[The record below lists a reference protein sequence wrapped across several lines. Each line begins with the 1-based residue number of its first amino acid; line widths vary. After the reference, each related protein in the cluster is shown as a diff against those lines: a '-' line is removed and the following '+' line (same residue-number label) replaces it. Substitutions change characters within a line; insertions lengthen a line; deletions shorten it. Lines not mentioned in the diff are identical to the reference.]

1 MRKLI
6 YLIIAFCCLFFSS
19 SAQETDLKTFPLTD
33 VKLGESAFK
42 NAQETDLKYI
52 LALNPNR
59 LLAPFLKEAGIK
71 TEFKNYENWENT
83 GLNGHIGGH
92 YLSALSLMYASTGN
106 IELKNRLNYMLTELE
121 KCQLKNGNGYIGG
134 VPGGKKTWEEIA
146 NGKIDA
152 SGFSLNKK
160 WVPLYNIHKTF
171 AGLYDAWII
180 TKNEKAK
187 EMLLK
192 MCDWF
197 LGVCNSLTDAQL
209 QQMLVSE
216 HGGINQVYANVYV
229 QTKNQK
235 YLDFAKRF
243 SHLKTLNPLLHSK
256 DELNGLHANMQ
267 IPKVI
272 GFAEIG
278 KAANDKSWINAA
290 NFFWNSV
297 TQNRSISIG
306 GNSVREHFN
315 PASDFSSMIESR
327 EGPET
332 CNSYNMLKLTKSL
345 FLNNPKSNYIDY
357 YERTLYNHILS
368 SQHPDGGF
376 VYFTPI
382 RPAHYRVY
390 SKPQDAFWCCVGS
403 GIENHAKYAELIYAH
418 DNKNLYINLFIP
430 STLNWE
436 EKGIKLNQKTTLPY
450 SEKSN
455 FTLETKKNKQFKINI
470 RYPSWVKEGALGLM
484 INGKKFP
491 FKINENNYLVIDRK
505 WKNGDKIELDLPMET
520 KAEFLPDG
528 SDWVSFI
535 KGPIVLAASV
545 SEDNLTGLYADNT
558 RMAHIA
564 NGPLVPIQ
572 DAPLI
577 YGEKSNLTSA
587 VKSIDKNAFSHSI
600 SDLIYQDKYK
610 NLKLVPF
617 YTIHNARY
625 MLYWPYT
632 KTENLA
638 NKVNE
643 IKNWEEKMLA
653 LDLNTIDFVKCGEQ
667 QPESDHNFKGEKTN
681 TGIFKD
687 LQFRN
692 GNDWFSYD
700 FKNKELASKTIMLTL
715 YGADKNKSFDVF
727 ANDILVSSIKL
738 DGKDGDQFVDK
749 YFPLPTALINQN
761 PEKIIV
767 KFIATKGLAIAG
779 IYEIRLMK

>member
-1 MRKLI
+1 MRKLV
-6 YLIIAFCCLFFSS
+6 YLIIPFCCNFLFL
-19 SAQETDLKTFPLTD
+19 SAQEIELKAFPLTD
-33 VKLGESAFK
+33 VKLAESAFK
-42 NAQETDLKYI
+42 NAQETNLKYI
-52 LALNPNR
+52 LELNPDR

-106 IELKNRLNYMLTELE
+106 AEIKNRLDYMLAELE
-121 KCQLKNGNGYIGG
+121 KCQLKNGNGYIGS
-134 VPGGKKTWEEIA
+134 VPGGGKTWEEIT

-152 SGFSLNKK
+152 SGFSLNRK

-171 AGLYDAWII
+171 AGLFDTWTI
-180 TKNEKAK
+180 TKNEKAR

-197 LGVCNSLTDAQL
+197 LGVCNPLTDAQL

-216 HGGINQVYANVYV
+216 HGGINEVYANVYA

-243 SHLKTLNPLLHSK
+243 SHLKTLDPLLKEK

-278 KAANDKSWINAA
+278 KGTQDKTWTNAA
-290 NFFWNSV
+290 DFFWASV

-315 PASDFSSMIESR
+315 PTNNFSSMVESR

-332 CNSYNMLKLTKSL
+332 CNSYNMLKLTKIL
-345 FLNNPKSNYIDY
+345 FLNNPKSSYINY

-368 SQHPDGGF
+368 SQHPNGGF

-390 SKPQDAFWCCVGS
+390 SKPQDSFWCCVGS

-418 DNKNLYINLFIP
+418 DDENLYVNLFIP

-436 EKGIKLNQKTTLPY
+436 EEGVKLTQNTTLPF
-450 SEKSN
+450 SEKSEFN
-455 FTLETKKNKQFKINI
+455 IETKKSKQFKINI

-484 INGKKFP
+484 VNGKIFP
-491 FKINENNYLVIDRK
+491 LIINENNYLVIDRK
-505 WKNGDKIELDLPMET
+505 WKNGDKIELELPMET

-528 SDWVSFI
+528 SDWVSFV

-545 SEDNLTGLYADNT
+545 SEDNLTGLFANNS

-564 NGPLVPIQ
+564 SGPLVPVQ
-572 DAPLI
+572 DSPLI
-577 YGEKSNLTSA
+577 YGDKNNLTNA
-587 VKSIDKNAFSHSI
+587 VKLIDKNDFSYSI

-638 NKVNE
+638 NKVDE
-643 IKNWEEKMLA
+643 IKKWEEKILA
-653 LDLNTIDFVKCGEQ
+653 LDLNTVDFVKCGEQ
-667 QPESDHNFKGEKTN
+667 QPESDHNFKGEKTT

-692 GNDWFSYD
+692 GNAWFSYD
-700 FKNKELASKTIMLTL
+700 FRNKDLAAKTIKLTWYGAEKNKNFE
-715 YGADKNKSFDVF
+715 VF
-727 ANDILVSSIKL
+727 ANDILVTNIKL
-738 DGKDGDQFVDK
+738 DGKNGDQFIDK
-749 YFPLPTALINQN
+749 NYPIPTFLLNQN
-761 PEKIIV
+761 PVKITV
-767 KFIATKGLAIAG
+767 KLVATDGLGIAG